1 MDARRRAAADAVSRR
16 NVAYPTGGD
25 VVDTV
30 FNRIRLV
37 LSVCPL
43 SVVAA
48 RLAVREYVAMSVW
61 LEP

>member
-1 MDARRRAAADAVSRR
+1 MDARRHPAADTAIRS
-16 NVAYPTGGD
+16 NVAYPTGND